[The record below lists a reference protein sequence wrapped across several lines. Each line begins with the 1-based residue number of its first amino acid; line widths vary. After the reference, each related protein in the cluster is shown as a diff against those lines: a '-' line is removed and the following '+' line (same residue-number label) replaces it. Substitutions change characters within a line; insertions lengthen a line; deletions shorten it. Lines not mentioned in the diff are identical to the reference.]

1 MAIAKRRTWVYV
13 LAVFAG
19 LVLGGLLGKL
29 CEGSQYLWW
38 LDYGMSFGFDA
49 TAPFT
54 IDLYILKFTLAVGF
68 WFKINV
74 ASILGV
80 LISFLIFRKL

>member
-1 MAIAKRRTWVYV
+1 MGIRPRGFRRTG
-13 LAVFAG
+13 AG
-19 LVLGGLLGKL
+19 RAAGQALRR
-29 CEGSQYLWW
+29 
-38 LDYGMSFGFDA
+38 MSFGFDA